1 MLVGRQ
7 VLVGRRILGGRH
19 MLGEIAFGLLGVAL
33 VVTAALTARRFG
45 LPAPVLLVV
54 ASAVYALLP
63 GPTVR
68 LEPDLV
74 LALIIPPLLYSAA
87 LSSSLV
93 EIRANLRAVV
103 SLSVLLVVV
112 TAVVIGAALVAVVPG
127 LSFAAA
133 CALGAALAPPDA
145 VSALSIGRRVGL
157 PDRLRTVIE
166 GESLFNDATALTL
179 YTVAVAAVVDGRFD
193 VPLVAGRFLLA
204 VVGGLAV
211 GLAVSWLIGQLR
223 RRIEDPVT
231 ETTVS
236 LATPFAAYVPAEELH
251 ASGVLAVVTAGLI
264 LGSQSRSLL
273 SGPARLHARA
283 VWRLVDLLLEG
294 FVFLLIGQQLAAVIP
309 AIGDYPRS
317 TVAAAT
323 AVTVGA
329 VVLVRPL
336 WLLLPTILPSHEP
349 APTHEPPPTP
359 AAPAA
364 PAAPTAPETPL
375 TRLRLLSP
383 HPYLSTRELVAL
395 SWSGMRGVISLAA
408 VFALPLSIDGTGFPH
423 RDLLVFC
430 AYVAVLVTLV
440 GQGLTFG
447 PVLHRLGVR
456 PDIDEGR
463 RQRARARVAA
473 ADAGLRTLA
482 VLHDRGQLPDDLI
495 LRLRTV
501 AEERKRRSEDSLR
514 ALKRAD
520 AGRPPT
526 ASLTEAFSRVR
537 RTMIEA
543 ERDELQLWRD
553 TGHLSDASLR
563 LLEDELDH
571 EEGALPPPQPP
582 PS

>member
-1 MLVGRQ
+1 MLE
-7 VLVGRRILGGRH
+7 
-19 MLGEIAFGLLGVAL
+19 EITFGLIGVAL
-33 VVTAALTARRFG
+33 VVSAALAARRFG
-45 LPAPVLLVV
+45 LPAPVLLVG

-74 LALIIPPLLYSAA
+74 LALIIPPLLFSAA

-93 EIRANLRAVV
+93 EIRANLRAVI

-112 TAVVIGAALVAVVPG
+112 TALATGAALVVVVPG
-127 LSFAAA
+127 LSFAGA

-179 YTVAVAAVVDGRFD
+179 YSVAVAATIDGRFD
-193 VPLVAGRFLLA
+193 APRVAGRFLLA
-204 VVGGLAV
+204 VIGGLAV
-211 GLAVSWLIGQLR
+211 GLVVSWLVGQLR
-223 RRIEDPVT
+223 LRIEDPVT

-236 LATPFAAYVPAEELH
+236 LATPFAAYVPAEALH

-309 AIGDYPRS
+309 AIGHYPLP

-336 WLLLPTILPSHEP
+336 WLLLPAMLPS
-349 APTHEPPPTP
+349 
-359 AAPAA
+359 
-364 PAAPTAPETPL
+364 
-375 TRLRLLSP
+375 RLRFLSP
-383 HPYLSTRELVAL
+383 HPHLSTRELAAL

-408 VFALPLSIDGTGFPH
+408 VFALPRSVDGAGFPH

-447 PVLHRLGVR
+447 PVLHRLNVR
-456 PDIDEGR
+456 PDVDEAR

-482 VLHDRGQLPDDLI
+482 AVHDQGQLPDDLI
-495 LRLRTV
+495 LRLRTA
-501 AEERKRRSEDSLR
+501 AEERKRRSQDSLR
-514 ALKRAD
+514 ALSLAD
-520 AGRPPT
+520 SGRPPT
-526 ASLTEAFSRVR
+526 ASLTEAFGRVR

-571 EEGALPPPQPP
+571 EEGALPPSQPQPP

>member
-1 MLVGRQ
+1 MLE
-7 VLVGRRILGGRH
+7 
-19 MLGEIAFGLLGVAL
+19 EITFGLIGVAL
-33 VVTAALTARRFG
+33 VVTAALAARRFG
-45 LPAPVLLVV
+45 LPAPVLLVG
-54 ASAVYALLP
+54 ASTVYALLP

-74 LALIIPPLLYSAA
+74 LALIIPPLLFSAA

-112 TAVVIGAALVAVVPG
+112 TALVTGAALVVVVPG
-127 LSFAAA
+127 LSFAGA

-179 YTVAVAAVVDGRFD
+179 YSVAVAATIDGRFD
-193 VPLVAGRFLLA
+193 VPRVAGRFLLA
-204 VVGGLAV
+204 VIGGLAV
-211 GLAVSWLIGQLR
+211 GLAVSWLVGQLR
-223 RRIEDPVT
+223 LRIEDPVT

-236 LATPFAAYVPAEELH
+236 LATPFAAYVPAEALH

-309 AIGDYPRS
+309 AIGHYPLS

-336 WLLLPTILPSHEP
+336 WLLLPAMLPS
-349 APTHEPPPTP
+349 
-359 AAPAA
+359 
-364 PAAPTAPETPL
+364 
-375 TRLRLLSP
+375 RLRFLSP
-383 HPYLSTRELVAL
+383 HPHLSTRELAAL

-408 VFALPLSIDGTGFPH
+408 VFALPISVDGAGFPH

-447 PVLHRLGVR
+447 PVLHRLNVR
-456 PDIDEGR
+456 PDVDEAR

-482 VLHDRGQLPDDLI
+482 AVHDQDQLPDDLI
-495 LRLRTV
+495 LRLRTA
-501 AEERKRRSEDSLR
+501 AEERKRRSQDSLR
-514 ALKRAD
+514 ALSRAD
-520 AGRPPT
+520 SGRPPT
-526 ASLTEAFSRVR
+526 ASLTEAFGRVR

-571 EEGALPPPQPP
+571 EEGALPPPQPQPP